1 MQINEESILIE
12 NRNTNKKNNKEKNI
26 KISKINDYSLINK
39 NNFNLSC
46 ILISI
51 ISIFLFIFFIIKI
64 KYSFFPSSNIILE
77 TPSSESNNII
87 NDQSLINELKNI
99 INSFELS
106 PIDISKSIQKN
117 PISKTP
123 QISVIIPV
131 FNNAEKIK
139 LTIHS
144 IQFQNI
150 SDIEIIIVDD
160 NSEDNTKQ
168 FIEEAQKE
176 DPRIKLLKNQNN
188 KGILY
193 TRSIGVLNSKGK
205 YIFTINSGDMFINEI
220 FKICVEQSE
229 FNDIDIIEFSYYN
242 FSYFNSS
249 LYKIPIS
256 NFFNEKII
264 IQPELS
270 SFMYKE
276 KNESGQK
283 YELIDKYIWGKCI
296 KNELYKKAIDMLNLL
311 IYSEKVFFFE
321 SQIINFGLFKIAKS
335 FKFINKKGIIHI
347 FNKKA
352 IIDKKQFFQDNI
364 KYIINL
370 FKNSQND
377 KDVEIAIFELE
388 IFFNKYPNELV
399 KEHKKLL
406 YELFEEINNCK
417 DIDEN
422 KKGEL
427 EIKMKNIL
435 NEKIL

>member
-1 MQINEESILIE
+1 MQNNEESILIK
-12 NRNTNKKNNKEKNI
+12 NRKTKKEIDKEIRI
-26 KISKINDYSLINK
+26 KKPNINDYFQIIKK
-39 NNFNLSC
+39 NLNLTT
-46 ILISI
+46 IS
-51 ISIFLFIFFIIKI
+51 LFIVIIIIFILYIKVF
-64 KYSFFPSSNIILE
+64 KPLYEPPAKIILDN
-77 TPSSESNNII
+77 PSSESENII
-87 NDQSLINELKNI
+87 NGQPLITELTNKI
-99 INSFELS
+99 KSFEVS
-106 PIDISKSIQKN
+106 PISNPQSIQKN
-117 PISKTP
+117 PSSKNP
-123 QISVIIPV
+123 QISIIIPV

-270 SFMYKE
+270 IFMYKE

-296 KNELYKKAIDMLNLL
+296 KNELYKKAIEMLNLL
-311 IYSEKVFFFE
+311 MYSERVFFFE
-321 SQIINFGLFKIAKS
+321 SEIINFGLSKIAYT
-335 FKFINKKGIIHI
+335 FKFLNKKGIIHI
-347 FNKKA
+347 FNKKSM
-352 IIDKKQFFQDNI
+352 IDKKQFFQDNI

-370 FKNSQND
+370 FKNSHD
-377 KDVEIAIFELE
+377 GKDVKIAIFELE
-388 IFFNKYPNELV
+388 IFFNLYPNEFV
-399 KEHKKLL
+399 KDHKKLL
-406 YELFEEINNCK
+406 FELFEEINNCDK
-417 DIDEN
+417 MDEN
-422 KKGEL
+422 KKDNL
-427 EIKMKNIL
+427 KIKMKDML
-435 NEKIL
+435 K